1 MTTSAEAKSGK
12 PRRRPQAA
20 QGKPPAATERS
31 RLTERWTA
39 ARPLSKSIIEALN
52 DPDLF
57 GGLFGAP
64 SWEPWLVFLEALQ
77 ALPMSE
83 EHLALYRKHTG
94 RNEPPAKPAR
104 YAELVVG
111 RRGGK
116 SRILALVATYLACV
130 IDHRNYVVLG
140 ETPIVAIIAKDR
152 QQAKVILSYIT
163 GFMRSIP
170 LFAELIE
177 DELAESVRLS
187 NGVVIEVHTA
197 SIGAP
202 RGRTFLAVLC
212 DEMAFWPVGD
222 SANPDVEVINA
233 VRPGLSTIPYSLLL
247 VASSPY
253 AKRGVLYA
261 NYAKFFGKE
270 EASVLVWQG
279 TTEEMNSS
287 LVGDPL
293 IAEMYEDDPERA
305 SAEFGARFRGDLE
318 VFVSREAIVACV
330 ATGVT
335 VRFPLAGVA
344 YKAFCDPSGGSN
356 DAMTLAIAHIEGR
369 RVVLDCSLER
379 RPPFSPESVVG
390 EFSGTLKA
398 YGVSTVTGDRYAGEW
413 PAERFQ
419 VHGIRYEPAE
429 LNRSELYLGFLP
441 LLNSGRLELLDH
453 PRMVSQFC
461 GLERRTSRGGR
472 DTVDHAP
479 GSHDDIANAVAG
491 AAWLA
496 SANKS
501 FPAHAFSAEASQAF
515 AATMAQ
521 KFPNGP
527 GVDWATRGVRM
538 VF

>member
-1 MTTSAEAKSGK
+1 MSETPAA
-12 PRRRPQAA
+12 RRKRPQAG
-20 QGKPPAATERS
+20 QGKPSAAEPS
-31 RLTERWTA
+31 EQWMA
-39 ARPLSKSIIEALN
+39 ARPLSKSIVEALD

-57 GGLFGAP
+57 GGMFDAP
-64 SWEPWLVFLEALQ
+64 SWSPWKVFLRALQ
-77 ALPMSE
+77 ALPMSDMD
-83 EHLALYRKHTG
+83 LGVYRHHTG
-94 RNEPPAKPAR
+94 RFEPPTRPGR

-116 SRILALVATYLACV
+116 SRVLALIATYIACV
-130 IDHRNYVVLG
+130 IDHRPHIVPG
-140 ETPIVAIIAKDR
+140 ETPVVAVIAKDR

-222 SANPDVEVINA
+222 SANPDVEVINS

-261 NYAKFFGKE
+261 NYAKCFGKE

-293 IAEMYEDDPERA
+293 IAEMYEEDPERA

-318 VFVSREAIVACV
+318 VFVSRESIEACT
-330 ATGVT
+330 AK
-335 VRFPLAGVA
+335 AG
-344 YKAFCDPSGGSN
+344 
-356 DAMTLAIAHIEGR
+356 
-369 RVVLDCSLER
+369 
-379 RPPFSPESVVG
+379 
-390 EFSGTLKA
+390 
-398 YGVSTVTGDRYAGEW
+398 
-413 PAERFQ
+413 
-419 VHGIRYEPAE
+419 
-429 LNRSELYLGFLP
+429 
-441 LLNSGRLELLDH
+441 
-453 PRMVSQFC
+453 
-461 GLERRTSRGGR
+461 SRCE
-472 DTVDHAP
+472 
-479 GSHDDIANAVAG
+479 I
-491 AAWLA
+491 
-496 SANKS
+496 
-501 FPAHAFSAEASQAF
+501 
-515 AATMAQ
+515 
-521 KFPNGP
+521 
-527 GVDWATRGVRM
+527 
-538 VF
+538 